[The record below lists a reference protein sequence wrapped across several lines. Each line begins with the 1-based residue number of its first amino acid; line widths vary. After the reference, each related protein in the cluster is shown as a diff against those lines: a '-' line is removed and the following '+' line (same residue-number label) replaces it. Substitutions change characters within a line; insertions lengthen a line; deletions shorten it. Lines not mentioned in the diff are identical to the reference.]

1 MLLSI
6 VLLPL
11 RSVKLLQDA
20 ASETALFKCFFK
32 VLCGVC
38 SSLCMKALCNTS
50 ALKILCFALAYSML
64 QDL

>member
-1 MLLSI
+1 MLLST

-20 ASETALFKCFFK
+20 ATETARFKCFVK

-38 SSLCMKALCNTS
+38 SSLCMKVYATS
-50 ALKILCFALAYSML
+50 
-64 QDL
+64 QR